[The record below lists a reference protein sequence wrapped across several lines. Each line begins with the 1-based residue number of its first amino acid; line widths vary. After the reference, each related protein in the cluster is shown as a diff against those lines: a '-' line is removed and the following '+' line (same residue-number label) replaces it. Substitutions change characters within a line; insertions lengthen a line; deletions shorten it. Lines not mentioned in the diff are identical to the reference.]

1 VTVAVKL
8 PAAVLNCLVPPTISP
23 VWWIV
28 MVATQL
34 RGSGLAAH
42 PVEVYCACPPE
53 LAIKRYNAR
62 TSHPVHVVTTLHLND
77 MAEYDRPVGIGTL
90 VTVDTTVPVDV
101 PAVAAAVRARSR

>member
-8 PAAVLNCLVPPTISP
+8 PVAVLNCLVPPTIPP
-23 VWWIV
+23 VWRIV
-28 MVATQL
+28 IAATQL
-34 RGSGLAAH
+34 CGLT
-42 PVEVYCACPPE
+42 EVYCACPPE

-62 TSHPVHVVTTLHLND
+62 TSHPVHVVTALHLND
-77 MAEYDRPVGIGTL
+77 MAEYDRPAGIGTL